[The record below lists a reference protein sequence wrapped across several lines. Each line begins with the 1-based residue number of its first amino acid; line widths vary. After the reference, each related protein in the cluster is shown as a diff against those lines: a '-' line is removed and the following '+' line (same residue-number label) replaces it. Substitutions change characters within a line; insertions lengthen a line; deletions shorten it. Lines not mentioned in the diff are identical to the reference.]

1 MPRTCPV
8 DPGLSERVL
17 RVAGVREPRLLD
29 VLVGEAML
37 LFAVLRVT
45 VWRMTGVREA
55 VLLGVS

>member
-1 MPRTCPV
+1 
-8 DPGLSERVL
+8 
-17 RVAGVREPRLLD
+17 LLD